1 MKNRRL
7 LIISI
12 IAVLLAVAVVG
23 TVYAVLKGRSGVVT
37 NNFAADSDLDPVIT
51 ETFADNL
58 KSGVKVQIG
67 DTGYSVYVR
76 ATVIVNWQDSAGNVY
91 PVAPVKGI
99 DYTISMNDG
108 ENDPWFEDEDSG
120 IWYHK
125 TPVVSNGETAVLI
138 DECTQKSAAPE
149 AGYQLHVEIL
159 SQTVQA
165 AGKTAGDDDTQTQAA
180 VEDAWGVTVGANG
193 ILLPAS
199 SGTTQTRDPILGP
212 EF

>member
-37 NNFAADSDLDPVIT
+37 NNFAADSDLDPVVT

-76 ATVIVNWQDSAGNVY
+76 ATVIVNWQDSDGNVY
-91 PVAPVKGI
+91 PAAPVEGT

-108 ENDPWFEDEDSG
+108 ENGSWFEDEDSG

-125 TPVVSNGETAVLI
+125 APVVSKGETDVLI
-138 DECTQKSAAPE
+138 NTCTQKSTAPE
-149 AGYQLHVEIL
+149 GYELHVEIL

-165 AGKTAGDDDTQTQAA
+165 AGKTDDDLQTA
-180 VEDAWGVTVGANG
+180 VENAWGVTVGADGN
-193 ILLPAS
+193 LSPLPSVVTAEP
-199 SGTTQTRDPILGP
+199 DPIVGP